1 MEIIVIYIGRSCPY
15 FSQNK
20 VSYSSFSLIF
30 RTYGFYDETK
40 GVIQSSIHYRDF
52 PMSCLWGFNDI
63 MKKLSVLIPIIIF
76 CCLLSDMNFLKG
88 EDAFADKILRFFPQ
102 ADTNKDGVLSD
113 EEEAA
118 VSRRAIQRYPKA
130 DVDGDGSLSDKEKE
144 QLLKR
149 VVALRKRMNGTSP
162 PTGGFFGNG
171 KSKSGRKPSF
181 ENVKYGEDDRNI
193 FDIWLVESEEPT
205 PLAVYIHGGG
215 FKSGSKEKLK
225 SEKLNA
231 LLDAGISVAAINYR
245 FVTTDPLPTAH
256 HDAKRAI
263 QFMRSKADEWNIDT
277 KRVAAFGGSAGA
289 QICMWLAYNDDMADT
304 TSDDPVE
311 RESTRLLC
319 VATAGGQ
326 TSSEGEFYIENIL
339 PLLGENVPVEVLV
352 KSFNGENDPEKI
364 RMKMW
369 GADTLEEVDGTT
381 KQCSALRLISP
392 DDPPIFMSYGMSP
405 DAKKPSG
412 DKDRVRGWLIHH
424 VVFGT
429 KLKEKADELGVE
441 ADLSY
446 PGSGSKYSSDV
457 AFLRDKLLEGK

>member
-1 MEIIVIYIGRSCPY
+1 MKKIALTLSFVFFVFLMYGAT
-15 FSQNK
+15 FSQAEN
-20 VSYSSFSLIF
+20 
-30 RTYGFYDETK
+30 T
-40 GVIQSSIHYRDF
+40 
-52 PMSCLWGFNDI
+52 
-63 MKKLSVLIPIIIF
+63 
-76 CCLLSDMNFLKG
+76 
-88 EDAFADKILRFFPQ
+88 FAVKILEYFPQ

-149 VVALRKRMNGTSP
+149 VVALRKRMNDTSP
-162 PTGGFFGNG
+162 PSGGFFGSG

-181 ENVKYGEDDRNI
+181 DNVKYGENERNV
-193 FDIWLVESEEPT
+193 FDIWLADSETPT
-205 PLAVYIHGGG
+205 PLAVFIHGGG
-215 FKSGSKEKLK
+215 FKGGSKEKLK
-225 SEKLNA
+225 VEKIAA

-256 HDAKRAI
+256 HDARRAI

-277 KRVAAFGGSAGA
+277 NRVAAFGGSAGA
-289 QICMWLAYNDDMADT
+289 QICMWLAYSDDMADA

-326 TSSEGEFYIENIL
+326 TSAERDFYIDNIL
-339 PLLGENVPVEVLV
+339 PLMGENVPIEVLV
-352 KSFNGENDPEKI
+352 KSFNGENDPEEI

-369 GADTLEEVDGTT
+369 GADSLEEVDETT
-381 KQCSALRLISP
+381 RKCSALRLISP
-392 DDPPIFMSYGMSP
+392 DDPPIFMSYGMAP

-412 DKDRVRGWLIHH
+412 DKNRLRGWLIHH

-429 KLKEKADELGVE
+429 KLKEKADKLGVE
-441 ADLSY
+441 ADLAY
-446 PGSGSKYSSDV
+446 PGSGSKYPSEV
-457 AFLRDKLLEGK
+457 AFFRDKLLQGN

>member
-1 MEIIVIYIGRSCPY
+1 MKKIAL
-15 FSQNK
+15 N
-20 VSYSSFSLIF
+20 VSFIFFACILYGPTFSLAENIF
-30 RTYGFYDETK
+30 AE
-40 GVIQSSIHYRDF
+40 
-52 PMSCLWGFNDI
+52 
-63 MKKLSVLIPIIIF
+63 
-76 CCLLSDMNFLKG
+76 
-88 EDAFADKILRFFPQ
+88 KILEYFPQ
-102 ADTNKDGVLSD
+102 ADVNKDGVLSD

-149 VVALRKRMNGTSP
+149 VVALRKRMNDTSP
-162 PTGGFFGNG
+162 PSGGFFGSG

-181 ENVKYGEDDRNI
+181 DNVKYGENERNV
-193 FDIWLVESEEPT
+193 FDIWLADSETPT

-215 FKSGSKEKLK
+215 FKGGSKEKLK
-225 SEKLNA
+225 VEKIAA

-245 FVTTDPLPTAH
+245 YVTTDPLPTAH
-256 HDAKRAI
+256 HDARRAI

-277 KRVAAFGGSAGA
+277 NRVAAFGGSAGA
-289 QICMWLAYNDDMADT
+289 QICMWLAYSDDMADA

-326 TSSEGEFYIENIL
+326 TSAERDFYIDNIL
-339 PLLGENVPVEVLV
+339 PLMGENVPIEVLV
-352 KSFNGENDPEKI
+352 KSFNGENDPEEI

-369 GADTLEEVDGTT
+369 GADSLEEVDEATR
-381 KQCSALRLISP
+381 KCSALRLISP
-392 DDPPIFMSYGMSP
+392 DDPPIFMSYGMAP

-412 DKDRVRGWLIHH
+412 DKDRLRGWLIHH

-429 KLKEKADELGVE
+429 NLKEKADELGVE

-446 PGSGSKYSSDV
+446 PGSGSKYPSDV
-457 AFLRDKLLEGK
+457 AFFRDKLLQGN

>member
-1 MEIIVIYIGRSCPY
+1 
-15 FSQNK
+15 
-20 VSYSSFSLIF
+20 
-30 RTYGFYDETK
+30 
-40 GVIQSSIHYRDF
+40 
-52 PMSCLWGFNDI
+52 
-63 MKKLSVLIPIIIF
+63 MKKLSLSVLLTVF
-76 CCLLSDMNFLKG
+76 CCFLCGENFLYS
-88 EDAFADKILRFFPQ
+88 EDTFADKILQYFPQ
-102 ADTNKDGVLSD
+102 ADTNNDGVLSED
-113 EEEAA
+113 EEAA
-118 VSRRAIQRYPKA
+118 ASRRAIQRYPKA
-130 DVDGDGSLSDKEKE
+130 DVDGDGSLSDSEKE
-144 QLLKR
+144 QFLRR
-149 VVALRKRMNGTSP
+149 VIALRKRMNDTSP
-162 PTGGFFGNG
+162 PSGGFFGGG
-171 KSKSGRKPSF
+171 KSKSGREPSF
-181 ENVKYGEDDRNI
+181 DNVKYGEDERNV
-193 FDIWLVESEEPT
+193 FDIWLADSETPA

-225 SEKLNA
+225 AETLAA

-277 KRVAAFGGSAGA
+277 NRVAAFGGSAGA
-289 QICMWLAYNDDMADT
+289 QICMWLAYSDDMADA

-326 TSSEGEFYIENIL
+326 TSAERDFYIDNIL
-339 PLLGENVPVEVLV
+339 PLMGENVPVEVLV
-352 KSFNGENDPEKI
+352 KSFNGENDPEEI

-369 GADTLEEVDGTT
+369 GADSLEEVAETT
-381 KQCSALRLISP
+381 RQCSALRLISP
-392 DDPPIFMSYGMSP
+392 DDPPIFMSYGMAP

-412 DKDRVRGWLIHH
+412 DKNRLRGWLIHH

-446 PGSGSKYSSDV
+446 PGSGSKYPSNV
-457 AFLRDKLLEGK
+457 AFFRDKLLQGN

>member
-1 MEIIVIYIGRSCPY
+1 MKKIALTLSFVFFVFLMYGAT
-15 FSQNK
+15 FSQAEN
-20 VSYSSFSLIF
+20 
-30 RTYGFYDETK
+30 T
-40 GVIQSSIHYRDF
+40 
-52 PMSCLWGFNDI
+52 
-63 MKKLSVLIPIIIF
+63 
-76 CCLLSDMNFLKG
+76 
-88 EDAFADKILRFFPQ
+88 FAVKILEYFPQ
-102 ADTNKDGVLSD
+102 ADTNKDGMLSE

-149 VVALRKRMNGTSP
+149 VVALRKRRNDTSP
-162 PTGGFFGNG
+162 PSGGFFGSG
-171 KSKSGRKPSF
+171 KSEAGRKPSF
-181 ENVKYGEDDRNI
+181 DNVKYGENERNV
-193 FDIWLVESEEPT
+193 FDIWLADSETPT
-205 PLAVYIHGGG
+205 PLAVFIHGGG
-215 FKSGSKEKLK
+215 FKGGSKEKLK

-256 HDAKRAI
+256 HDARRAI

-277 KRVAAFGGSAGA
+277 NRVAAFGGSAGA
-289 QICMWLAYNDDMADT
+289 QICMWLAYSDDMADT

-326 TSSEGEFYIENIL
+326 TSAERDFYVDNIL
-339 PLLGENVPVEVLV
+339 PLMGKNVPVEVLV
-352 KSFNGENDPEKI
+352 KSFDGENDPEEI

-369 GADTLEEVDGTT
+369 GADSLEEVAETT
-381 KQCSALRLISP
+381 RQCSALRLISP
-392 DDPPIFMSYGMSP
+392 DDPPIFMSYGMAP

-446 PGSGSKYSSDV
+446 PGSGSKYPSQVD
-457 AFLRDKLLEGK
+457 FFRDKLLEGK

>member
-1 MEIIVIYIGRSCPY
+1 MKKIALTLSFVFFVFLMYGAT
-15 FSQNK
+15 FSQAEN
-20 VSYSSFSLIF
+20 
-30 RTYGFYDETK
+30 T
-40 GVIQSSIHYRDF
+40 
-52 PMSCLWGFNDI
+52 
-63 MKKLSVLIPIIIF
+63 
-76 CCLLSDMNFLKG
+76 
-88 EDAFADKILRFFPQ
+88 FAVKILEYFPQ

-149 VVALRKRMNGTSP
+149 VVALRKRMNDTSP
-162 PTGGFFGNG
+162 PSGGFFGSG

-181 ENVKYGEDDRNI
+181 DNVKYGENERNV
-193 FDIWLVESEEPT
+193 FDIWLADSETPT
-205 PLAVYIHGGG
+205 PLAVFIHGGG
-215 FKSGSKEKLK
+215 FKGGRKEKLK
-225 SEKLNA
+225 VEKIA
-231 LLDAGISVAAINYR
+231 ELLDAGISVAAINYR

-256 HDAKRAI
+256 HDARRAI

-277 KRVAAFGGSAGA
+277 NRVAAFGGSAGA
-289 QICMWLAYNDDMADT
+289 KICMWLAYSDDMADA

-326 TSSEGEFYIENIL
+326 TSAERDFYIDNIL
-339 PLLGENVPVEVLV
+339 PLMGENVPIEVLV
-352 KSFNGENDPEKI
+352 KSFNGENDPEEI

-369 GADTLEEVDGTT
+369 GADSLEEVDETT
-381 KQCSALRLISP
+381 RKCSALRLISP
-392 DDPPIFMSYGMSP
+392 DDPPIFMSYGMAP

-412 DKDRVRGWLIHH
+412 DKDRLRGWLIHH

-429 KLKEKADELGVE
+429 NLKEKADELGVE

-446 PGSGSKYSSDV
+446 PGSGSKYPSDV
-457 AFLRDKLLEGK
+457 AFFRDKLLQGN

>member
-1 MEIIVIYIGRSCPY
+1 MKKIALTLSFVFFVFLMYGAT
-15 FSQNK
+15 FSQAEN
-20 VSYSSFSLIF
+20 
-30 RTYGFYDETK
+30 T
-40 GVIQSSIHYRDF
+40 
-52 PMSCLWGFNDI
+52 
-63 MKKLSVLIPIIIF
+63 
-76 CCLLSDMNFLKG
+76 
-88 EDAFADKILRFFPQ
+88 FAVKILEYFPQ
-102 ADTNKDGVLSD
+102 ADVNKDGVLSD

-149 VVALRKRMNGTSP
+149 VVALRKRMNDTSP
-162 PTGGFFGNG
+162 PSGGFFGSG

-181 ENVKYGEDDRNI
+181 DNVKYGENERNV
-193 FDIWLVESEEPT
+193 FDIWLADSETPT

-215 FKSGSKEKLK
+215 FKGGSKEKLK
-225 SEKLNA
+225 VEKIAA

-256 HDAKRAI
+256 HDARRAI

-277 KRVAAFGGSAGA
+277 NRVAAFGGSAGA
-289 QICMWLAYNDDMADT
+289 QICMWLAYSDDMADA

-326 TSSEGEFYIENIL
+326 TSAERDFYIDNIL
-339 PLLGENVPVEVLV
+339 PLMGENVPVEVLV

-369 GADTLEEVDGTT
+369 GAETLEEVDETT
-381 KQCSALRLISP
+381 RKCSALRLISP
-392 DDPPIFMSYGMSP
+392 DDPPIFMSYGMAP

-412 DKDRVRGWLIHH
+412 DKNRLRGWLIHH

-446 PGSGSKYSSDV
+446 PGSGSKYPSDV
-457 AFLRDKLLEGK
+457 AFFRDKLLQGN

>member
-1 MEIIVIYIGRSCPY
+1 
-15 FSQNK
+15 
-20 VSYSSFSLIF
+20 
-30 RTYGFYDETK
+30 
-40 GVIQSSIHYRDF
+40 
-52 PMSCLWGFNDI
+52 
-63 MKKLSVLIPIIIF
+63 MKKLSLSVLLTVF
-76 CCLLSDMNFLKG
+76 CCFLCGENFLYS
-88 EDAFADKILRFFPQ
+88 EDTFADKILQYFPQ
-102 ADTNKDGVLSD
+102 ADTNNDGVLSED
-113 EEEAA
+113 EEAA
-118 VSRRAIQRYPKA
+118 ASRRAIQRYPKA
-130 DVDGDGSLSDKEKE
+130 DVDGDGSLSDSEKE
-144 QLLKR
+144 EFLRR
-149 VVALRKRMNGTSP
+149 VIALRKRMNDKSP
-162 PTGGFFGNG
+162 PSGGFFGGG
-171 KSKSGRKPSF
+171 KSKSGREPSF
-181 ENVKYGEDDRNI
+181 GNVKYGEDERNV
-193 FDIWLVESEEPT
+193 FDIWLADSETPA

-225 SEKLNA
+225 AETLAA

-256 HDAKRAI
+256 HDARRAI

-277 KRVAAFGGSAGA
+277 DRVAAFGGSAGA
-289 QICMWLAYNDDMADT
+289 QICMWLAYSDDMADA

-326 TSSEGEFYIENIL
+326 TSAEQEFYIENIL
-339 PLLGENVPVEVLV
+339 PLLGENVPFDVLV

-369 GADTLEEVDGTT
+369 GADTLEEVDETT

-392 DDPPIFMSYGMSP
+392 DDPPIFMSYGMAP
-405 DAKKPSG
+405 DANKPSG
-412 DKDRVRGWLIHH
+412 DKNRLRGWLIHH

-446 PGSGSKYSSDV
+446 PGSGSKYPSNV
-457 AFLRDKLLEGK
+457 AFFRDKLLEGN

>member
-1 MEIIVIYIGRSCPY
+1 MKKIALTVSFIFFVFLMYGAT
-15 FSQNK
+15 FSQAEN
-20 VSYSSFSLIF
+20 
-30 RTYGFYDETK
+30 T
-40 GVIQSSIHYRDF
+40 
-52 PMSCLWGFNDI
+52 
-63 MKKLSVLIPIIIF
+63 
-76 CCLLSDMNFLKG
+76 
-88 EDAFADKILRFFPQ
+88 FAVKILEYFPQ
-102 ADTNKDGVLSD
+102 ADTNKDGVLSED
-113 EEEAA
+113 EEAA

-149 VVALRKRMNGTSP
+149 VVALRKRMNDTSP
-162 PTGGFFGNG
+162 PSGGFFGNA

-181 ENVKYGEDDRNI
+181 ENVKYGENERNV
-193 FDIWLVESEEPT
+193 FDIWLADSETPT

-215 FKSGSKEKLK
+215 FKGGSKEKLK

-256 HDAKRAI
+256 HDARRAI

-289 QICMWLAYNDDMADT
+289 QICMWLAYSDDMADA

-326 TSSEGEFYIENIL
+326 TSAEREFYIENIL

-352 KSFNGENDPEKI
+352 KPLNGENDPEEI

-369 GADTLEEVDGTT
+369 GADTLEEVDETT
-381 KQCSALRLISP
+381 RQCSALRLISP
-392 DDPPIFMSYGMSP
+392 DDPPIFMSYGMAP

-457 AFLRDKLLEGK
+457 AFFRDKLLEGN

>member
-1 MEIIVIYIGRSCPY
+1 MYGAT
-15 FSQNK
+15 FSQAEN
-20 VSYSSFSLIF
+20 
-30 RTYGFYDETK
+30 T
-40 GVIQSSIHYRDF
+40 
-52 PMSCLWGFNDI
+52 
-63 MKKLSVLIPIIIF
+63 
-76 CCLLSDMNFLKG
+76 
-88 EDAFADKILRFFPQ
+88 FAVKILEYFPQ

-149 VVALRKRMNGTSP
+149 VVALRKRMNDTSP
-162 PTGGFFGNG
+162 PSGGFFGSG

-181 ENVKYGEDDRNI
+181 DNVKYGENERNV
-193 FDIWLVESEEPT
+193 FDIWLADSETPT
-205 PLAVYIHGGG
+205 PLAVFIHGGG
-215 FKSGSKEKLK
+215 FKGGSKEKLK
-225 SEKLNA
+225 VEKIAA

-256 HDAKRAI
+256 HDARRAI

-277 KRVAAFGGSAGA
+277 NRVAAFGGSAGA
-289 QICMWLAYNDDMADT
+289 QICMWLAYSDDMADA

-326 TSSEGEFYIENIL
+326 TSAERDFYIDNIL
-339 PLLGENVPVEVLV
+339 PLMGENVPIEVLV
-352 KSFNGENDPEKI
+352 KSFNGENDPEEI

-369 GADTLEEVDGTT
+369 GADSLEEVDEATR
-381 KQCSALRLISP
+381 KCSALRLISP
-392 DDPPIFMSYGMSP
+392 DDPPIFMSYGMAP

-412 DKDRVRGWLIHH
+412 DKDRLRGWLIHH

-457 AFLRDKLLEGK
+457 AFFRDKLLQGN

>member
-1 MEIIVIYIGRSCPY
+1 MKKIALTLSFVFFVFLMYGAT
-15 FSQNK
+15 FSQAEN
-20 VSYSSFSLIF
+20 
-30 RTYGFYDETK
+30 T
-40 GVIQSSIHYRDF
+40 
-52 PMSCLWGFNDI
+52 
-63 MKKLSVLIPIIIF
+63 
-76 CCLLSDMNFLKG
+76 
-88 EDAFADKILRFFPQ
+88 FAVKILEYFPQ

-149 VVALRKRMNGTSP
+149 VVALRKRMNDTSP
-162 PTGGFFGNG
+162 PSGGFFGSG

-181 ENVKYGEDDRNI
+181 DNVKYGENERNV
-193 FDIWLVESEEPT
+193 FDIWLADSETPT
-205 PLAVYIHGGG
+205 PLAVFIHGGG
-215 FKSGSKEKLK
+215 FKGGSKEKLK
-225 SEKLNA
+225 VEKIAA

-256 HDAKRAI
+256 HDARRAI

-277 KRVAAFGGSAGA
+277 NRVAAFGGSAGA
-289 QICMWLAYNDDMADT
+289 QICMWLAYSDDMADA

-326 TSSEGEFYIENIL
+326 TSAERDFYIDNIL
-339 PLLGENVPVEVLV
+339 PLMGENVPIEVLV
-352 KSFNGENDPEKI
+352 KSFNGENDPEEI

-369 GADTLEEVDGTT
+369 GADSLEEVDEATR
-381 KQCSALRLISP
+381 KCSALRLISP
-392 DDPPIFMSYGMSP
+392 DDPPIFMSYGMAP

-412 DKDRVRGWLIHH
+412 DKDRLRGWLIHH

-429 KLKEKADELGVE
+429 NLKEKADELGVE

-446 PGSGSKYSSDV
+446 PGSGSKYPSDV
-457 AFLRDKLLEGK
+457 SFFRDKLLQGN

>member
-1 MEIIVIYIGRSCPY
+1 MKKIALTLSFVFFVFLMYGAT
-15 FSQNK
+15 FSQAEN
-20 VSYSSFSLIF
+20 
-30 RTYGFYDETK
+30 T
-40 GVIQSSIHYRDF
+40 
-52 PMSCLWGFNDI
+52 
-63 MKKLSVLIPIIIF
+63 
-76 CCLLSDMNFLKG
+76 
-88 EDAFADKILRFFPQ
+88 FAVKILEYFPQ

-149 VVALRKRMNGTSP
+149 VVALRKRMNDTSP
-162 PTGGFFGNG
+162 PTGGFFGSG

-181 ENVKYGEDDRNI
+181 DNVKYGENERNV
-193 FDIWLVESEEPT
+193 FDIWLADSETPT

-215 FKSGSKEKLK
+215 FKGGSKEKLK
-225 SEKLNA
+225 VEKIAA

-256 HDAKRAI
+256 HDARRAI

-277 KRVAAFGGSAGA
+277 NRVAAFGGSAGA
-289 QICMWLAYNDDMADT
+289 QICMWLAYSDDMADA

-326 TSSEGEFYIENIL
+326 TSAERDFYIDNIL
-339 PLLGENVPVEVLV
+339 PLMGENVPIEVLV
-352 KSFNGENDPEKI
+352 KSFNGENDPEEI

-369 GADTLEEVDGTT
+369 GADSLEEVDETT
-381 KQCSALRLISP
+381 RKCSALRLISP
-392 DDPPIFMSYGMSP
+392 DDPPIFMSYGMAP

-412 DKDRVRGWLIHH
+412 DKDRLRGWLIHH

-446 PGSGSKYSSDV
+446 PGSGSKYPSDV
-457 AFLRDKLLEGK
+457 AFFRDKLLQGN

>member
-1 MEIIVIYIGRSCPY
+1 MKKIALTVSFIFFVFLMYGAT
-15 FSQNK
+15 FSQAEN
-20 VSYSSFSLIF
+20 
-30 RTYGFYDETK
+30 T
-40 GVIQSSIHYRDF
+40 
-52 PMSCLWGFNDI
+52 
-63 MKKLSVLIPIIIF
+63 
-76 CCLLSDMNFLKG
+76 
-88 EDAFADKILRFFPQ
+88 FAVKILEYFPQ
-102 ADTNKDGVLSD
+102 ADTNKDGVLSED
-113 EEEAA
+113 EEAA

-149 VVALRKRMNGTSP
+149 VVALRKRMNDTSP
-162 PTGGFFGNG
+162 PSGGFFGNA

-181 ENVKYGEDDRNI
+181 ENVKYGENERNV
-193 FDIWLVESEEPT
+193 FDIWLADSETPT

-215 FKSGSKEKLK
+215 FKGGSKEKLK

-245 FVTTDPLPTAH
+245 LVTTDPLPTAH
-256 HDAKRAI
+256 HDARRAI

-289 QICMWLAYNDDMADT
+289 QICMWLAYSDDMADA

-326 TSSEGEFYIENIL
+326 TSAEREFYIENIL

-352 KSFNGENDPEKI
+352 KPLNGENDPEEI

-369 GADTLEEVDGTT
+369 GADTLEEVDETT
-381 KQCSALRLISP
+381 RQCSALRLISP
-392 DDPPIFMSYGMSP
+392 DDPPIFMSYGMAP
-405 DAKKPSG
+405 DTKKPSG

-446 PGSGSKYSSDV
+446 PGSGSRYSSDV
-457 AFLRDKLLEGK
+457 AFFRDKLLEGK

>member
-1 MEIIVIYIGRSCPY
+1 MKKIALTVSFIFFVFLMYGAT
-15 FSQNK
+15 FSQAEN
-20 VSYSSFSLIF
+20 
-30 RTYGFYDETK
+30 T
-40 GVIQSSIHYRDF
+40 
-52 PMSCLWGFNDI
+52 
-63 MKKLSVLIPIIIF
+63 
-76 CCLLSDMNFLKG
+76 
-88 EDAFADKILRFFPQ
+88 FAVKILEYFPQ
-102 ADTNKDGVLSD
+102 ADTNKDGVLSED
-113 EEEAA
+113 EEAA

-149 VVALRKRMNGTSP
+149 VVALRKRMNDTSP
-162 PTGGFFGNG
+162 PSGGFFGNA

-181 ENVKYGEDDRNI
+181 ENVKYGENERNV
-193 FDIWLVESEEPT
+193 FDIWLADSETPT

-215 FKSGSKEKLK
+215 FKGGSKEKLK

-245 FVTTDPLPTAH
+245 LVTTDPLPTAH
-256 HDAKRAI
+256 HDARRAI

-289 QICMWLAYNDDMADT
+289 QICMWLAYSDDMADA

-326 TSSEGEFYIENIL
+326 TSAEREFYIENIL
-339 PLLGENVPVEVLV
+339 PLLGENIPVEVLV

-369 GADTLEEVDGTT
+369 GADTLEEVDETT
-381 KQCSALRLISP
+381 RQCSALRLISP
-392 DDPPIFMSYGMSP
+392 DDPPIFMSYGMAP
-405 DAKKPSG
+405 DTKKPSG

-457 AFLRDKLLEGK
+457 AFFRDKLLEGN

>member
-1 MEIIVIYIGRSCPY
+1 MKKIALTLSFVFFVFLMYGAT
-15 FSQNK
+15 FSQAEN
-20 VSYSSFSLIF
+20 
-30 RTYGFYDETK
+30 T
-40 GVIQSSIHYRDF
+40 
-52 PMSCLWGFNDI
+52 
-63 MKKLSVLIPIIIF
+63 
-76 CCLLSDMNFLKG
+76 
-88 EDAFADKILRFFPQ
+88 FAVKILEYFPQ

-149 VVALRKRMNGTSP
+149 VVALRKRMNDTSP
-162 PTGGFFGNG
+162 PSGGFFGSG

-181 ENVKYGEDDRNI
+181 DNVKYGENERNV
-193 FDIWLVESEEPT
+193 FDIWLADSETPT
-205 PLAVYIHGGG
+205 PLAVFIHGGG
-215 FKSGSKEKLK
+215 FKGCSKEKLK
-225 SEKLNA
+225 VEKIAA

-256 HDAKRAI
+256 HDARRAI

-277 KRVAAFGGSAGA
+277 NRVAAFGGSAGA
-289 QICMWLAYNDDMADT
+289 KICMWLAYSDDMADA

-326 TSSEGEFYIENIL
+326 TSAERDFYIDNIL
-339 PLLGENVPVEVLV
+339 PLMGENVPIEVLV
-352 KSFNGENDPEKI
+352 KSFNGENDPEEI

-369 GADTLEEVDGTT
+369 GADSLEEVDEATR
-381 KQCSALRLISP
+381 KCSALRLISP
-392 DDPPIFMSYGMSP
+392 DDPPIFMSYGMAP

-412 DKDRVRGWLIHH
+412 DKDRLRGWLIHH

-429 KLKEKADELGVE
+429 NLKEKADELGVE

-446 PGSGSKYSSDV
+446 PGSGSKYPSDV
-457 AFLRDKLLEGK
+457 AFFRDKLLQGN

>member
-1 MEIIVIYIGRSCPY
+1 MKKIAL
-15 FSQNK
+15 N
-20 VSYSSFSLIF
+20 VSFIFFVCILYGPTFSLAENIF
-30 RTYGFYDETK
+30 AE
-40 GVIQSSIHYRDF
+40 
-52 PMSCLWGFNDI
+52 
-63 MKKLSVLIPIIIF
+63 
-76 CCLLSDMNFLKG
+76 
-88 EDAFADKILRFFPQ
+88 KILEYFPQ
-102 ADTNKDGVLSD
+102 ADVNKDGVLSD

-149 VVALRKRMNGTSP
+149 VVALRKRMNDTSP
-162 PTGGFFGNG
+162 PSGGFFGSG

-181 ENVKYGEDDRNI
+181 DNVKYGENERNV
-193 FDIWLVESEEPT
+193 FDIWLADSETPT

-215 FKSGSKEKLK
+215 FKGGSKEKLK
-225 SEKLNA
+225 VEKIAA

-256 HDAKRAI
+256 HDARRAI

-277 KRVAAFGGSAGA
+277 NRVAAFGGSAGA
-289 QICMWLAYNDDMADT
+289 QICMWLAYSDDMADA

-311 RESTRLLC
+311 QESTRLLC

-326 TSSEGEFYIENIL
+326 TSAERDFYIDNIL
-339 PLLGENVPVEVLV
+339 PLMGENVPIEVLV
-352 KSFNGENDPEKI
+352 KSFNGENDPEEI

-369 GADTLEEVDGTT
+369 GADSLEEVDEATR
-381 KQCSALRLISP
+381 KCSALRLISP
-392 DDPPIFMSYGMSP
+392 DDPPIFMSYGMAP

-412 DKDRVRGWLIHH
+412 DKDRLRGWLIHH

-446 PGSGSKYSSDV
+446 PGSGSKYPSDV
-457 AFLRDKLLEGK
+457 AFFRDKLLEGN

>member
-1 MEIIVIYIGRSCPY
+1 MKKIALTLSFVFFVFLMYGAT
-15 FSQNK
+15 FSQAEN
-20 VSYSSFSLIF
+20 
-30 RTYGFYDETK
+30 T
-40 GVIQSSIHYRDF
+40 
-52 PMSCLWGFNDI
+52 
-63 MKKLSVLIPIIIF
+63 
-76 CCLLSDMNFLKG
+76 
-88 EDAFADKILRFFPQ
+88 FAVKILEYFPQ

-149 VVALRKRMNGTSP
+149 VVALRKRMNDTSP
-162 PTGGFFGNG
+162 PTGGFFGSG

-181 ENVKYGEDDRNI
+181 DNVKYGENERNV
-193 FDIWLVESEEPT
+193 FDIWLADSETPT

-215 FKSGSKEKLK
+215 FKGGSKEKLK
-225 SEKLNA
+225 VEKIAA

-256 HDAKRAI
+256 HDARRAI

-277 KRVAAFGGSAGA
+277 NRVAAFGGSAGA
-289 QICMWLAYNDDMADT
+289 QICMWLAYSDDMADA

-311 RESTRLLC
+311 QESTRLLC

-326 TSSEGEFYIENIL
+326 TSAERDFYIDNIL
-339 PLLGENVPVEVLV
+339 PLMGENVPIEVLV
-352 KSFNGENDPEKI
+352 KSFNGENDPEEI

-369 GADTLEEVDGTT
+369 GADSLEEVDETT
-381 KQCSALRLISP
+381 RKCSALRLISP
-392 DDPPIFMSYGMSP
+392 DDPPIFMSYGMAP

-412 DKDRVRGWLIHH
+412 DKDRLRGWLIHH

-441 ADLSY
+441 ADLFY
-446 PGSGSKYSSDV
+446 PGSGSKYPSEV
-457 AFLRDKLLEGK
+457 AFFRDKLLEGN

>member
-1 MEIIVIYIGRSCPY
+1 MKKIALTVSFIFFVFLMYGAT
-15 FSQNK
+15 FSQAEN
-20 VSYSSFSLIF
+20 
-30 RTYGFYDETK
+30 T
-40 GVIQSSIHYRDF
+40 
-52 PMSCLWGFNDI
+52 
-63 MKKLSVLIPIIIF
+63 
-76 CCLLSDMNFLKG
+76 
-88 EDAFADKILRFFPQ
+88 FAVKILEYFPQ
-102 ADTNKDGVLSD
+102 ADTNKDGVLSED
-113 EEEAA
+113 EEAA

-149 VVALRKRMNGTSP
+149 VVALRKRMNDTSP
-162 PTGGFFGNG
+162 PSGGFFGNA

-181 ENVKYGEDDRNI
+181 ENVKYGENERNV
-193 FDIWLVESEEPT
+193 FDIWLADSETPT

-215 FKSGSKEKLK
+215 FKGGSKEKLK
-225 SEKLNA
+225 SETLAA

-256 HDAKRAI
+256 HDARRAI

-289 QICMWLAYNDDMADT
+289 QICMWLAYSDDMADA
-304 TSDDPVE
+304 TSDDLIE

-326 TSSEGEFYIENIL
+326 TSAEREFYIENIL
-339 PLLGENVPVEVLV
+339 PLLGEDVPVEVLV

-369 GADTLEEVDGTT
+369 GADTLEEVDETT
-381 KQCSALRLISP
+381 QQCSALRLISP
-392 DDPPIFMSYGMSP
+392 DDPPIFMSYGMAP

-412 DKDRVRGWLIHH
+412 DKNRLRGWLIHH

-441 ADLSY
+441 ADLAY
-446 PGSGSKYSSDV
+446 PGSGSKYPSEV

>member
-1 MEIIVIYIGRSCPY
+1 MKKIALTLSFVFFVFLMYGAT
-15 FSQNK
+15 FSQAEN
-20 VSYSSFSLIF
+20 
-30 RTYGFYDETK
+30 T
-40 GVIQSSIHYRDF
+40 
-52 PMSCLWGFNDI
+52 
-63 MKKLSVLIPIIIF
+63 
-76 CCLLSDMNFLKG
+76 
-88 EDAFADKILRFFPQ
+88 FAVKILEYFPQ

-149 VVALRKRMNGTSP
+149 VVALRKRMNDTSP
-162 PTGGFFGNG
+162 PSGGFFGSG

-181 ENVKYGEDDRNI
+181 DNVKYGENERNV
-193 FDIWLVESEEPT
+193 FDIWLADSETPT
-205 PLAVYIHGGG
+205 PLAVFIHGGG
-215 FKSGSKEKLK
+215 FKGGSKEKLK
-225 SEKLNA
+225 VEKIAA

-256 HDAKRAI
+256 HDARRAI

-277 KRVAAFGGSAGA
+277 NRVAAFGGSAGA
-289 QICMWLAYNDDMADT
+289 QICMWLAYSDDMADA

-326 TSSEGEFYIENIL
+326 TSAERDFYIDNIL
-339 PLLGENVPVEVLV
+339 PLMGENVPIEVLV
-352 KSFNGENDPEKI
+352 KSFNGENDPEEI

-369 GADTLEEVDGTT
+369 GADSLEEVDEATR
-381 KQCSALRLISP
+381 KCSALRLISP

-429 KLKEKADELGVE
+429 KLKEKADELGIE

-446 PGSGSKYSSDV
+446 PGSGSKYPSDV

>member
-1 MEIIVIYIGRSCPY
+1 MKKIALTLSFVFFVFLMYGAT
-15 FSQNK
+15 FSQAEN
-20 VSYSSFSLIF
+20 
-30 RTYGFYDETK
+30 T
-40 GVIQSSIHYRDF
+40 
-52 PMSCLWGFNDI
+52 
-63 MKKLSVLIPIIIF
+63 
-76 CCLLSDMNFLKG
+76 
-88 EDAFADKILRFFPQ
+88 FAVKILEYFPQ
-102 ADTNKDGVLSD
+102 ADVNKDGVLSD

-149 VVALRKRMNGTSP
+149 VVALRKRMNDTSP
-162 PTGGFFGNG
+162 PSGGFFGSG

-181 ENVKYGEDDRNI
+181 DNVKYGENERNV
-193 FDIWLVESEEPT
+193 FDIWLADSETPT

-215 FKSGSKEKLK
+215 FKGGSKEKLK
-225 SEKLNA
+225 VEKIAA

-245 FVTTDPLPTAH
+245 YVTTDPLPTAH
-256 HDAKRAI
+256 HDARRAI

-277 KRVAAFGGSAGA
+277 NRVAAFGGSAGA
-289 QICMWLAYNDDMADT
+289 QICMWLAYSDDMADA

-326 TSSEGEFYIENIL
+326 TSAERDFYIDNIL
-339 PLLGENVPVEVLV
+339 PLMGENVPIEVLV
-352 KSFNGENDPEKI
+352 KSFNGENDPEEI

-369 GADTLEEVDGTT
+369 GADSLEEVDEATR
-381 KQCSALRLISP
+381 KCSALRLISP
-392 DDPPIFMSYGMSP
+392 DDPPIFMSYGMAP

-412 DKDRVRGWLIHH
+412 DKDRLRGWLIHH

-429 KLKEKADELGVE
+429 NLKEKADELGVE

-446 PGSGSKYSSDV
+446 PGSGSKYPSDV
-457 AFLRDKLLEGK
+457 AFFRDKLLQGN

>member
-1 MEIIVIYIGRSCPY
+1 MKKIALTLSFVFFVFLMYGAT
-15 FSQNK
+15 FSQAEN
-20 VSYSSFSLIF
+20 
-30 RTYGFYDETK
+30 T
-40 GVIQSSIHYRDF
+40 
-52 PMSCLWGFNDI
+52 
-63 MKKLSVLIPIIIF
+63 
-76 CCLLSDMNFLKG
+76 
-88 EDAFADKILRFFPQ
+88 FAVKILEYFPQ

-149 VVALRKRMNGTSP
+149 VVALRKRMNDTSP
-162 PTGGFFGNG
+162 PSGGFFGSG

-181 ENVKYGEDDRNI
+181 DNVKYGENERNV
-193 FDIWLVESEEPT
+193 FDIWLADSETPT
-205 PLAVYIHGGG
+205 PLAVFIHGGG
-215 FKSGSKEKLK
+215 FKGGSKEKLK
-225 SEKLNA
+225 VEKIAA

-256 HDAKRAI
+256 HDARRAI

-277 KRVAAFGGSAGA
+277 NRVAAFGGSAGA
-289 QICMWLAYNDDMADT
+289 QICMWLAYSDDMADT

-326 TSSEGEFYIENIL
+326 TSAERDFYIDNIL
-339 PLLGENVPVEVLV
+339 PLMGENVPIEVLV
-352 KSFNGENDPEKI
+352 KSFNGENDPEEI

-369 GADTLEEVDGTT
+369 GADSLEEVDEATR
-381 KQCSALRLISP
+381 KCSALRLISP
-392 DDPPIFMSYGMSP
+392 DDPPIFMSYGMAP

-412 DKDRVRGWLIHH
+412 DKDRLRGWLIHH

-429 KLKEKADELGVE
+429 NLKEKADELGVE

-446 PGSGSKYSSDV
+446 PGSGSKYPSDV
-457 AFLRDKLLEGK
+457 AFFRDKLLQGN

>member
-1 MEIIVIYIGRSCPY
+1 MKKIALTLSFVFFVFLMYGAT
-15 FSQNK
+15 FSQAEN
-20 VSYSSFSLIF
+20 
-30 RTYGFYDETK
+30 T
-40 GVIQSSIHYRDF
+40 
-52 PMSCLWGFNDI
+52 
-63 MKKLSVLIPIIIF
+63 
-76 CCLLSDMNFLKG
+76 
-88 EDAFADKILRFFPQ
+88 FAVKILEYFPQ

-149 VVALRKRMNGTSP
+149 VVALRKRMNDTSP
-162 PTGGFFGNG
+162 PTGGFFGSG

-181 ENVKYGEDDRNI
+181 DNVKYGENERNV
-193 FDIWLVESEEPT
+193 FDIWLADSETPT

-215 FKSGSKEKLK
+215 FKGGSKEKLK
-225 SEKLNA
+225 VEKIAA

-256 HDAKRAI
+256 HDARRAI

-277 KRVAAFGGSAGA
+277 NRVAAFGGSAGA
-289 QICMWLAYNDDMADT
+289 QICMWLAYSDDMADA

-311 RESTRLLC
+311 QESTRLLC

-326 TSSEGEFYIENIL
+326 TSAERDFYIDNIL
-339 PLLGENVPVEVLV
+339 PLMGENVPIEVLV
-352 KSFNGENDPEKI
+352 KSFNGENDPEEI

-369 GADTLEEVDGTT
+369 GADSLEEVDETT
-381 KQCSALRLISP
+381 RKCSALRLISP
-392 DDPPIFMSYGMSP
+392 DDPPIFMSYGMAP

-412 DKDRVRGWLIHH
+412 DKNRLRGWLIHH

-446 PGSGSKYSSDV
+446 PGSGSKYPSDV
-457 AFLRDKLLEGK
+457 AFFRDKLLQGN

>member
-1 MEIIVIYIGRSCPY
+1 MKKIALTLSFVFFVFLMYGAT
-15 FSQNK
+15 FSQAEN
-20 VSYSSFSLIF
+20 
-30 RTYGFYDETK
+30 T
-40 GVIQSSIHYRDF
+40 
-52 PMSCLWGFNDI
+52 
-63 MKKLSVLIPIIIF
+63 
-76 CCLLSDMNFLKG
+76 
-88 EDAFADKILRFFPQ
+88 FAVKILEYFPQ

-149 VVALRKRMNGTSP
+149 VVALRKRMNDTSP
-162 PTGGFFGNG
+162 PSGGFFGSG

-181 ENVKYGEDDRNI
+181 DNVKYGENERNV
-193 FDIWLVESEEPT
+193 FDIWLADSETPT
-205 PLAVYIHGGG
+205 PLAVFIHGGG
-215 FKSGSKEKLK
+215 FKGGSKEKLK
-225 SEKLNA
+225 VEKIAA

-256 HDAKRAI
+256 HDARRAI

-277 KRVAAFGGSAGA
+277 NRVAAFGGSAGA
-289 QICMWLAYNDDMADT
+289 QICMWLAYSDDMADA

-326 TSSEGEFYIENIL
+326 TSAERDFYIDNIL
-339 PLLGENVPVEVLV
+339 PLMGENVPIEVLV
-352 KSFNGENDPEKI
+352 KSFNGENDPEEI

-369 GADTLEEVDGTT
+369 GADSLEEVDEATR
-381 KQCSALRLISP
+381 KCSALRLISP
-392 DDPPIFMSYGMSP
+392 DDPPIFMSYGMAP

-412 DKDRVRGWLIHH
+412 DKDRLRGWLIHH

-446 PGSGSKYSSDV
+446 PGSGSKYPSDV
-457 AFLRDKLLEGK
+457 AFFRDKLLQGN

>member
-1 MEIIVIYIGRSCPY
+1 MKKIALTLSFVFFVFLMYGAT
-15 FSQNK
+15 FSQAEN
-20 VSYSSFSLIF
+20 
-30 RTYGFYDETK
+30 T
-40 GVIQSSIHYRDF
+40 
-52 PMSCLWGFNDI
+52 
-63 MKKLSVLIPIIIF
+63 
-76 CCLLSDMNFLKG
+76 
-88 EDAFADKILRFFPQ
+88 FAVKILEYFPQ
-102 ADTNKDGVLSD
+102 ADTNKDGVLSED
-113 EEEAA
+113 EEAA

-149 VVALRKRMNGTSP
+149 VVALRKRRNDTSP
-162 PTGGFFGNG
+162 PSGGFFGSG
-171 KSKSGRKPSF
+171 KSEVGRKPSF
-181 ENVKYGEDDRNI
+181 DNVKYGENERNV
-193 FDIWLVESEEPT
+193 FDIWLADSETPT

-215 FKSGSKEKLK
+215 FKGGSKEKLK

-256 HDAKRAI
+256 HDARRAI

-277 KRVAAFGGSAGA
+277 NRVAAFGGSAGA
-289 QICMWLAYNDDMADT
+289 QICMWLAYSDDMADT

-326 TSSEGEFYIENIL
+326 TSAERDFYIDNIL
-339 PLLGENVPVEVLV
+339 PLMGENVPIEVLV
-352 KSFNGENDPEKI
+352 KSFNGENDPEEI

-369 GADTLEEVDGTT
+369 GADSLEEVAETT
-381 KQCSALRLISP
+381 RQCSALRLISP
-392 DDPPIFMSYGMSP
+392 DDPPIFMSYGMAP

-457 AFLRDKLLEGK
+457 AFFRDKLLEGN

>member
-1 MEIIVIYIGRSCPY
+1 MKKIAL
-15 FSQNK
+15 N
-20 VSYSSFSLIF
+20 VSFIFFACILYGPTFSLAENIF
-30 RTYGFYDETK
+30 AE
-40 GVIQSSIHYRDF
+40 
-52 PMSCLWGFNDI
+52 
-63 MKKLSVLIPIIIF
+63 
-76 CCLLSDMNFLKG
+76 
-88 EDAFADKILRFFPQ
+88 KILEYFPQ
-102 ADTNKDGVLSD
+102 ADVNKDGVLSD

-149 VVALRKRMNGTSP
+149 VVALRKRMNDTSP
-162 PTGGFFGNG
+162 PTGGFFGSG

-181 ENVKYGEDDRNI
+181 DNVKYGENERNV
-193 FDIWLVESEEPT
+193 FDIWLADSETPT

-215 FKSGSKEKLK
+215 FKGGSKEKLK
-225 SEKLNA
+225 VEKIAA

-245 FVTTDPLPTAH
+245 YVTTDPLPTAH
-256 HDAKRAI
+256 HDARRAI

-277 KRVAAFGGSAGA
+277 NRVAAFGGSAGA
-289 QICMWLAYNDDMADT
+289 QICMWLAYSDDMADA

-311 RESTRLLC
+311 QESTRLLC

-326 TSSEGEFYIENIL
+326 TSAERDFYIDNIL
-339 PLLGENVPVEVLV
+339 PLMGENVPIEVLV
-352 KSFNGENDPEKI
+352 KSFNGENDPEEI

-369 GADTLEEVDGTT
+369 GADSLEEVDETT
-381 KQCSALRLISP
+381 RKCSALRLISP
-392 DDPPIFMSYGMSP
+392 DDPPIFMSYGMAP

-412 DKDRVRGWLIHH
+412 DKNRLRGWLIHH

-446 PGSGSKYSSDV
+446 PGSGSKYPSDV
-457 AFLRDKLLEGK
+457 AFFRDKLLQGN

>member
-1 MEIIVIYIGRSCPY
+1 MKKIALTLSFVFFVFLMYGAT
-15 FSQNK
+15 FSQAEN
-20 VSYSSFSLIF
+20 
-30 RTYGFYDETK
+30 T
-40 GVIQSSIHYRDF
+40 
-52 PMSCLWGFNDI
+52 
-63 MKKLSVLIPIIIF
+63 
-76 CCLLSDMNFLKG
+76 
-88 EDAFADKILRFFPQ
+88 FAVKILEYFPQ

-149 VVALRKRMNGTSP
+149 VVALRKRMNDTSP
-162 PTGGFFGNG
+162 PSGGFFGSG

-181 ENVKYGEDDRNI
+181 DNVKYGENERNV
-193 FDIWLVESEEPT
+193 FDIWLADSETPT
-205 PLAVYIHGGG
+205 PLAVFIHGGG
-215 FKSGSKEKLK
+215 FKGGSKEKLK
-225 SEKLNA
+225 VEKIAA

-256 HDAKRAI
+256 HDARRAI

-277 KRVAAFGGSAGA
+277 NRVAAFGGSAGA
-289 QICMWLAYNDDMADT
+289 QICMWLAYSDDMADA

-326 TSSEGEFYIENIL
+326 TSAERDFYIDNIL
-339 PLLGENVPVEVLV
+339 PLMGENVPIEVLV
-352 KSFNGENDPEKI
+352 KSFNGENDPEEI

-369 GADTLEEVDGTT
+369 GADSLEEVDETT
-381 KQCSALRLISP
+381 RECSALRLISP
-392 DDPPIFMSYGMSP
+392 DDPPIFMSYGMAP

-412 DKDRVRGWLIHH
+412 DKDRLRGWLIHH

-429 KLKEKADELGVE
+429 NLKEKADELGVE

-446 PGSGSKYSSDV
+446 PGSGSKYPSDV
-457 AFLRDKLLEGK
+457 AFFRDKLLQGN

>member
-1 MEIIVIYIGRSCPY
+1 MKKIALTLSFVFFVFLMYGAT
-15 FSQNK
+15 FSQAEN
-20 VSYSSFSLIF
+20 
-30 RTYGFYDETK
+30 T
-40 GVIQSSIHYRDF
+40 
-52 PMSCLWGFNDI
+52 
-63 MKKLSVLIPIIIF
+63 
-76 CCLLSDMNFLKG
+76 
-88 EDAFADKILRFFPQ
+88 FAVKILEYFPQ

-149 VVALRKRMNGTSP
+149 VVALRKRMNDTSP
-162 PTGGFFGNG
+162 PTGGFFGSG

-181 ENVKYGEDDRNI
+181 DNVKYGENERNV
-193 FDIWLVESEEPT
+193 FDIWLADSETPT

-215 FKSGSKEKLK
+215 FKGGSKEKLK
-225 SEKLNA
+225 VEKIAA

-245 FVTTDPLPTAH
+245 YVTTDPLPTAH
-256 HDAKRAI
+256 HDARRAI

-277 KRVAAFGGSAGA
+277 NRVAAFGGSAGA
-289 QICMWLAYNDDMADT
+289 QICMWLAYSDDMADA

-311 RESTRLLC
+311 QESTRLLC

-326 TSSEGEFYIENIL
+326 TSAERDFYIDNIL
-339 PLLGENVPVEVLV
+339 PLMGENVPIEVLV
-352 KSFNGENDPEKI
+352 KSFNGENDPEEI

-369 GADTLEEVDGTT
+369 GADSLEEVDEATR
-381 KQCSALRLISP
+381 KCSALRLISP
-392 DDPPIFMSYGMSP
+392 DDPPIFMSYGMAP

-412 DKDRVRGWLIHH
+412 DKDRLRGWLIHH

-429 KLKEKADELGVE
+429 NLKEKADELGVE

-446 PGSGSKYSSDV
+446 PGSGSKYPSDV
-457 AFLRDKLLEGK
+457 AFFRDKLLQGN

>member
-1 MEIIVIYIGRSCPY
+1 MKKIALTVSIVLLVCILYRPT
-15 FSQNK
+15 FSQAEN
-20 VSYSSFSLIF
+20 
-30 RTYGFYDETK
+30 T
-40 GVIQSSIHYRDF
+40 
-52 PMSCLWGFNDI
+52 
-63 MKKLSVLIPIIIF
+63 
-76 CCLLSDMNFLKG
+76 
-88 EDAFADKILRFFPQ
+88 FAVKILEYFPQ
-102 ADTNKDGVLSD
+102 ADTNKDGMLSD

-149 VVALRKRMNGTSP
+149 VVALRKRMNDTSP
-162 PTGGFFGNG
+162 PSGGFFGSG
-171 KSKSGRKPSF
+171 KSEAGRKPSF
-181 ENVKYGEDDRNI
+181 GNVKYGENERNV
-193 FDIWLVESEEPT
+193 FDIWLADSETPT

-215 FKSGSKEKLK
+215 FKGGSKEKLK
-225 SEKLNA
+225 SEKLNV

-256 HDAKRAI
+256 HDARRAI

-289 QICMWLAYNDDMADT
+289 QICMWLAYSDDMADA

-326 TSSEGEFYIENIL
+326 TSAERDFYIDNIL
-339 PLLGENVPVEVLV
+339 PLMGENVPVEVLV
-352 KSFNGENDPEKI
+352 KSFNGENDPEEI

-369 GADTLEEVDGTT
+369 GADSLEEVDETT
-381 KQCSALRLISP
+381 RKCSALRLISP
-392 DDPPIFMSYGMSP
+392 DDPPIFMSYGMAP

-412 DKDRVRGWLIHH
+412 DKNRVRGWLIHH

-446 PGSGSKYSSDV
+446 PGSGSKYPSDV
-457 AFLRDKLLEGK
+457 AFFRDKLLQGN

>member
-1 MEIIVIYIGRSCPY
+1 MKKIALTLSFVFFVFLMYGAT
-15 FSQNK
+15 FSQAEN
-20 VSYSSFSLIF
+20 
-30 RTYGFYDETK
+30 T
-40 GVIQSSIHYRDF
+40 
-52 PMSCLWGFNDI
+52 
-63 MKKLSVLIPIIIF
+63 
-76 CCLLSDMNFLKG
+76 
-88 EDAFADKILRFFPQ
+88 FAVKILEYFPQ

-149 VVALRKRMNGTSP
+149 VVALRKRMNDTSP
-162 PTGGFFGNG
+162 PSGGFFGSG

-181 ENVKYGEDDRNI
+181 DNVKYGENERNV
-193 FDIWLVESEEPT
+193 FDIWLADSETPT
-205 PLAVYIHGGG
+205 PLAVFIHGGG
-215 FKSGSKEKLK
+215 FKGGSKEKLK
-225 SEKLNA
+225 VEKIAA

-256 HDAKRAI
+256 HDARRAI

-277 KRVAAFGGSAGA
+277 NRVAAFGGSAGA
-289 QICMWLAYNDDMADT
+289 QICMWLAYSDDMADA

-326 TSSEGEFYIENIL
+326 TSAERDFYIDNIL
-339 PLLGENVPVEVLV
+339 PLMGENVPIEVLV
-352 KSFNGENDPEKI
+352 KSFNGENDPEEI

-369 GADTLEEVDGTT
+369 GADSLEEVDEATR
-381 KQCSALRLISP
+381 KCSALRLISP
-392 DDPPIFMSYGMSP
+392 DDPPIFMSYGMAP

-412 DKDRVRGWLIHH
+412 DKNRLRGWLIHH

-429 KLKEKADELGVE
+429 NLKEKADELGVE

-446 PGSGSKYSSDV
+446 PGSGSKYPSDV
-457 AFLRDKLLEGK
+457 AFFRDKLLQGN

>member
-1 MEIIVIYIGRSCPY
+1 MYGAT
-15 FSQNK
+15 FSQAEN
-20 VSYSSFSLIF
+20 
-30 RTYGFYDETK
+30 T
-40 GVIQSSIHYRDF
+40 
-52 PMSCLWGFNDI
+52 
-63 MKKLSVLIPIIIF
+63 
-76 CCLLSDMNFLKG
+76 
-88 EDAFADKILRFFPQ
+88 FAVKILEYFPQ

-149 VVALRKRMNGTSP
+149 VVALRKRMNDTSP
-162 PTGGFFGNG
+162 PSGGFFGSG

-181 ENVKYGEDDRNI
+181 DNVKYGENERNV
-193 FDIWLVESEEPT
+193 FDIWLADSETPT
-205 PLAVYIHGGG
+205 PLAVFIHGGG
-215 FKSGSKEKLK
+215 FKGGSKEKLK
-225 SEKLNA
+225 VEKIAA

-256 HDAKRAI
+256 HDARRAI

-277 KRVAAFGGSAGA
+277 NRVAAFGGSAGA
-289 QICMWLAYNDDMADT
+289 QICMWLAYSDDMADA

-326 TSSEGEFYIENIL
+326 TSAERDFYIDNIL
-339 PLLGENVPVEVLV
+339 PLMGENVPIEVLV
-352 KSFNGENDPEKI
+352 KSFNGENDPEEI

-369 GADTLEEVDGTT
+369 GADSLEEVDEATR
-381 KQCSALRLISP
+381 KCSALRLISP
-392 DDPPIFMSYGMSP
+392 DDPPIFMSYGMAP
-405 DAKKPSG
+405 DAKKPSC
-412 DKDRVRGWLIHH
+412 DKDRLRGWLIHH

-429 KLKEKADELGVE
+429 NLKEKADELGVE

-446 PGSGSKYSSDV
+446 PGSGSKYPSDV
-457 AFLRDKLLEGK
+457 AFFRDKLLQGN

>member
-1 MEIIVIYIGRSCPY
+1 MKKIVLTVSFVFFVFLVYGAT
-15 FSQNK
+15 FSQADN
-20 VSYSSFSLIF
+20 
-30 RTYGFYDETK
+30 T
-40 GVIQSSIHYRDF
+40 
-52 PMSCLWGFNDI
+52 
-63 MKKLSVLIPIIIF
+63 
-76 CCLLSDMNFLKG
+76 
-88 EDAFADKILRFFPQ
+88 FAAKILEYFPQ

-118 VSRRAIQRYPKA
+118 ISRRAIQRYPKA
-130 DVDGDGSLSDKEKE
+130 DVDGDGSLSDSEKE
-144 QLLKR
+144 QLLRR
-149 VVALRKRMNGTSP
+149 VIALRKRMNDTSP
-162 PTGGFFGNG
+162 PSGGFFGG
-171 KSKSGRKPSF
+171 VQPRSGRKPSF
-181 ENVKYGEDDRNI
+181 GNVKYGEDERNV
-193 FDIWLVESEEPT
+193 FDIWLADSETPT

-215 FKSGSKEKLK
+215 FKGGSKEKLK
-225 SEKLNA
+225 PEKLNA

-256 HDAKRAI
+256 HDARRAI
-263 QFMRSKADEWNIDT
+263 QFMRSKADEWNID
-277 KRVAAFGGSAGA
+277 KDRVAAFGGSAGA
-289 QICMWLAYNDDMADT
+289 QICMWLAYSDDMADA
-304 TSDDPVE
+304 TSDDPIE

-326 TSSEGEFYIENIL
+326 TSAEREFYIENIL

-369 GADTLEEVDGTT
+369 GADTLEEVDETT

-392 DDPPIFMSYGMSP
+392 DDPPIFMSYGMAP

-412 DKDRVRGWLIHH
+412 DKNRLRGWLIHH

-446 PGSGSKYSSDV
+446 PGSGSKYPSNV
-457 AFLRDKLLEGK
+457 AFFRDKLLVGK

>member
-1 MEIIVIYIGRSCPY
+1 MKKIALTLSFVFFVFLMYGAT
-15 FSQNK
+15 FSQAEN
-20 VSYSSFSLIF
+20 
-30 RTYGFYDETK
+30 T
-40 GVIQSSIHYRDF
+40 
-52 PMSCLWGFNDI
+52 
-63 MKKLSVLIPIIIF
+63 
-76 CCLLSDMNFLKG
+76 
-88 EDAFADKILRFFPQ
+88 FAVKILEYFPQ

-149 VVALRKRMNGTSP
+149 VVALRKRMNDTSP
-162 PTGGFFGNG
+162 PSGGFFGSG

-181 ENVKYGEDDRNI
+181 DNVKYGENERNV
-193 FDIWLVESEEPT
+193 FDIWLADSETPT

-225 SEKLNA
+225 VEKIAA

-245 FVTTDPLPTAH
+245 YVTTDPLPTAH
-256 HDAKRAI
+256 HDARRAI

-277 KRVAAFGGSAGA
+277 NRVAAFGGSAGA
-289 QICMWLAYNDDMADT
+289 QICMWLAYSDDMADA

-326 TSSEGEFYIENIL
+326 TSAERDFYIDNIL
-339 PLLGENVPVEVLV
+339 PLMGENVPIEVLV
-352 KSFNGENDPEKI
+352 KSFNGENDPEEI

-369 GADTLEEVDGTT
+369 GADSLEEVDETT
-381 KQCSALRLISP
+381 RKCSALRLISP
-392 DDPPIFMSYGMSP
+392 DDPPIFMSYGMAP

-412 DKDRVRGWLIHH
+412 DKNRLRGWLIHH

-429 KLKEKADELGVE
+429 NLKEKADELGVE

-446 PGSGSKYSSDV
+446 PGSGSKYPSDV
-457 AFLRDKLLEGK
+457 AFFRDKLLQGN